1 MAYTVLRLG
10 ERMNRI
16 SVPAR
21 TGGSIAGWSR
31 VEASVAEKE
40 SRNKTALLACKPA
53 GGGTQKRDRNWT
65 ENNNILTK
73 V

>member
-40 SRNKTALLACKPA
+40 SRNKTAPPACKPA
-53 GGGTQKRDRNWT
+53 DGEALEPDRRWT